1 MKKTHIPKH
10 IAYIRVSTENQS
22 CDRQIDGL
30 RDMCDELHVEKGSAV
45 RKRRP
50 VYSKVMRRLSP
61 GDTFVILDLDRAYR
75 STKDALSELEKLRA
89 RNVTIKIANLNLDTS
104 TPYGMLIYTFISA
117 LAEFERNLLSQ
128 RTKEGIE
135 AARKRGK
142 RIGRPPLL
150 SRRKLKQAAKRVL
163 QTGESLNKVGAS
175 YGVAGWTLSRALKR
189 EGIAW
194 QT

>member
-1 MKKTHIPKH
+1 MKKTKSPKS
-10 IAYIRVSTENQS
+10 IAYIRVSTDNQRY
-22 CDRQIDGL
+22 DRQTDAL
-30 RDMCDELHVEKGSAV
+30 QNMCDELHVETSSAT
-45 RKRRP
+45 RKHRP
-50 VYSKVMRRLSP
+50 VYNEVMRKLRS

-75 STKDALSELEKLRA
+75 SAKDALAELEKLRA

-150 SRRKLKQAAKRVL
+150 SRRQLKQAAQRLL
-163 QTGESLNKVGAS
+163 QTGESLNKVGHR
-175 YGVAGWTLSRALKR
+175 YGVGGWTLSRALKR
-189 EGIAW
+189 EGIEAEW
-194 QT
+194 